1 MSEKIGMEFFG
12 LFGGKKKEKEP
23 EKPKVVKP
31 QLTQDILD
39 DIFMTANVIRNQNKK
54 KKASI
59 MKFTKGAGL
68 TDSKV
73 GGVPF
78 MTAKT
83 EIPMCD
89 NRRNQMLMLCQI
101 NCADIPMGLGFPTA
115 GLYQIWINP
124 EEAFDGYYENDFEA
138 FKFIYY
144 SVVDEEKNGLSLE
157 EIKEK
162 YNPKTEGLIQLNGE
176 FKITF
181 SNPVVDIPSL
191 YDPTV
196 YSKFLNAIQKKL
208 LKEDPGYD
216 IEELSSIIYEVF
228 DSESSDDL
236 YDAEEEYQSK
246 YLIPEAK
253 KCKVGGYIPCTY
265 EPNPDDTS
273 FPQYESNIN
282 DLNLVLCYFDLKNKE
297 LFKIPDVNDSE
308 AVYWGI
314 TARNFKEAEHGRFFC
329 PSQVVWLR

>member
-12 LFGGKKKEKEP
+12 IFGSKKKEP
-23 EKPKVVKP
+23 EKPKEPKP
-31 QLTQDILD
+31 QLTKNVLD
-39 DIFMTANVIRNQNKK
+39 DIFMTANLIRNQNKK

-59 MKFTKGAGL
+59 MKFSKGAEL

-89 NRRNQMLMLCQI
+89 NFRNQMLMLCQI
-101 NCADIPMGLGFPTA
+101 NCADIPVGLGFPTA

-124 EEAFDGYYENDFEA
+124 EDAFDGYYEADSEN

-162 YNPKTEGLIQLNGE
+162 YNPKTKGLLQLNGE

-181 SNPVVDIPSL
+181 SNLVVDIPSL

-196 YSKFLNAIQKKL
+196 FSKFLKAIEKKYI
-208 LKEDPGYD
+208 KEDIGYD
-216 IEELSSIIYEVF
+216 IEDLSSIVYEVF
-228 DSESSDDL
+228 EIDSHDDI
-236 YDAEEEYQSK
+236 YDAGEEYQNK

-253 KCKVGGYIPCTY
+253 KCKIGGYIPCTY
-265 EPNPDDTS
+265 EPNPDDTTFS
-273 FPQYESNIN
+273 QYESNIN
-282 DLNLVLCYFDLKNKE
+282 DMNLVLCYFDLKNKE
-297 LFKIPDVNDSE
+297 LFKISDANNTE
-308 AVYWGI
+308 TVYWGI
-314 TARNFKEAEHGRFFC
+314 TARSFKEAESGRFFC
-329 PSQVVWLR
+329 PSQVVWAR